1 MKKLVCVLLLLCLCL
16 SLAACSGGT
25 KGGTTTP
32 TNAPSGGNQ
41 PSGGGSTPTNAP
53 SGGNEQ
59 PAEDP
64 MASTLVIGAS
74 DDFTNEGKNLIYDML
89 LFRIDSYSA
98 SDYVVS
104 STHNDN
110 YTEFTLKVTPG
121 VKFTDGTPVT
131 ADIIKYT
138 IESQLNTAPNGFAG
152 LIDALEVKDDSTL
165 VMKLTAPRIK
175 GLPIHGCFLD
185 RGS

>member
-1 MKKLVCVLLLLCLCL
+1 MKKLICILLLLCLCL
-16 SLAACSGGT
+16 SLAACGGGT
-25 KGGTTTP
+25 KGGTTP
-32 TNAPSGGNQ
+32 TNAPSGGGNPTKA
-41 PSGGGSTPTNAP
+41 PSGGSQP

-64 MASTLVIGAS
+64 MASTLVIGAKA
-74 DDFTNEGKNLIYDML
+74 DFTGEGKNLVYDML

-104 STHNDN
+104 STHNDD

-121 VKFTDGTPVT
+121 VKFTDGTALT
-131 ADIIKYT
+131 ADMVKFS

-152 LIDALEVKDDSTL
+152 LIDRRTI
-165 VMKLTAPRIK
+165 P
-175 GLPIHGCFLD
+175 PW
-185 RGS
+185 